1 MDKKISICI
10 PTYEMK
16 GKGVEYLEYSFN
28 ILYSQTYSNFEI
40 VISDHSQS
48 NDIELLCEKYSQ
60 VMRINY
66 IKNKN
71 KRGNSSANINNAIKN
86 AKEDIIKI
94 LFQDDFLYD
103 EYSLEKQLECFKENW
118 MVTACCH
125 YNEKEI
131 YKPFYPKYHDAIQYG
146 ENTISSPSVLMFK
159 NKNILEFDE
168 DLFWLMDVDYYKR
181 MYDKFGF
188 PAICN
193 YITVVNRE
201 HKNQVSNTLA
211 TEEIKQKEL
220 NYIIKKYKQ

>member
-1 MDKKISICI
+1 
-10 PTYEMK
+10 MK

-60 VMRINY
+60 MMRINY

-103 EYSLEKQLECFKENW
+103 EYSLEKQIECFKNDW
-118 MVTACCH
+118 LVTAFCH
-125 YNEKEI
+125 YNCLDINKTL
-131 YKPFYPKYHDAIQYG
+131 YPQYH
-146 ENTISSPSVLMFK
+146 
-159 NKNILEFDE
+159 
-168 DLFWLMDVDYYKR
+168 
-181 MYDKFGF
+181 
-188 PAICN
+188 
-193 YITVVNRE
+193 
-201 HKNQVSNTLA
+201 
-211 TEEIKQKEL
+211 
-220 NYIIKKYKQ
+220 YIIQHQHHCK